1 MNKPYRLMNAAEIIE
16 QIKQLPPE
24 ERNKV
29 VDFTRQLPNE
39 ETFKAMAEPMENLER
54 FESVEDLFAELEK

>member
-1 MNKPYRLMNAAEIIE
+1 MNAAEIIE

-24 ERNKV
+24 ERGKV
-29 VDFTRQLPNE
+29 VDFTRHLPNE
-39 ETFKAMAEPMENLER
+39 ETLKAMAEPLESLER